1 MMKKISIKA
10 ILSILA
16 LMCVGCGGPKI
27 IPDDE
32 LAQIFSEA
40 YIHNAYLNAFARG
53 YDTLDIYTPIWERY
67 GYTEEDIRFS
77 IGNFSK
83 RKSAKLSDVVDQ
95 AIRIIEKEKAL
106 ANHKMAVRDTL
117 REIGRRRF
125 VKTVHYDTL
134 LRVRRIADTAGLIIR
149 IPIREKG
156 DFEVTYSYV
165 VDSADKNHNMRTR
178 HYILNTYD
186 RKVSENIHRMRRNEQ
201 RGHYKGNF
209 KVTAAD
215 QYLVLDLNPYTSKD
229 ITSPKMRI
237 DSLEVRFFM
246 DDKRAQDSLS
256 RLLLRKTIPENYQ
269 RLIKPWQDSVA
280 RRDSVL
286 RAVADSIRLAEDS
299 LRVLAI
305 EDSLRVVADSLC
317 LNFDSLRN
325 ATINSTIHA
334 DTTGVAAK

>member
-1 MMKKISIKA
+1 MKNFSIKA
-10 ILSILA
+10 LLSMLT
-16 LMCVGCGGPKI
+16 LVCVGCGGPQI

-40 YIHNAYLNAFARG
+40 YIQNAYLSAFARG

-67 GYTEEDIRFS
+67 GYTEEDVRFS

-106 ANHKMAVRDTL
+106 ANYKLAVRDTL

-125 VKTVHYDTL
+125 VQTVHYDSL
-134 LRVRRIADTAGLIIR
+134 IRVRRIADTAGLIVR

-156 DFEVTYSYV
+156 DFEVSYSYV

-178 HYILNTYD
+178 HYVLNNYD
-186 RKVSENIHRMRRNEQ
+186 RKISENVHRLRRNEQ
-201 RGHYKGNF
+201 RGRYKGSF

-215 QYLVLDLNPYTSKD
+215 RYLVLNLNPYTQNE
-229 ITSPKMRI
+229 ITTPSMRI
-237 DSLEVRFFM
+237 DSLRVRFYM
-246 DDKRAQDSLS
+246 DDKLAQDSLS
-256 RLLLRKTIPENYQ
+256 RLLLRKTIPEDYQ
-269 RLIKPWQDSVA
+269 RYIKSWQDSVA
-280 RRDSVL
+280 RRDSML
-286 RAVADSIRLAEDS
+286 RAMADSIRLAEDS
-299 LRVLAI
+299 LRVLFI

-317 LNFDSLRN
+317 LNFDSLKN
-325 ATINSTIHA
+325 ATFSSTIHA
-334 DTTGVAAK
+334 DSTGVAAK